1 MGGMVSSYVYLETS
15 YSQSLISLSGVRFPA
30 LPQIKQIKAMYKLF
44 NLKEED
50 NNVSVLYVTLP
61 EGRTMAELTKECSEQ
76 IRDVIMEKRVF
87 GRDIRI
93 FGRIT
98 TSMAMVLGHELCH
111 VARSVSM
118 FDPKENEYV
127 ECIKH

>member
-1 MGGMVSSYVYLETS
+1 
-15 YSQSLISLSGVRFPA
+15 
-30 LPQIKQIKAMYKLF
+30 MYKLF

-61 EGRTMAELTKECSEQ
+61 QGRTMAELTKECSAQ
-76 IRDVIMEKRVF
+76 IHELILAKRIF
-87 GRDIRI
+87 GRDVSIN
-93 FGRIT
+93 GRIT
-98 TSMAMVLGHELCH
+98 TSMALVLGHELSH
-111 VARSVSM
+111 VCRSVRI

>member
-1 MGGMVSSYVYLETS
+1 
-15 YSQSLISLSGVRFPA
+15 
-30 LPQIKQIKAMYKLF
+30 MYKLF

-50 NNVSVLYVTLP
+50 NNISVLYVTLP
-61 EGRTMAELTKECSEQ
+61 EGKTMAELTRECSGQ
-76 IRDVIMEKRVF
+76 IRDIIMQKRVF
-87 GRDIRI
+87 GRDIRV

-118 FDPKENEYV
+118 KRVCGMYKTLSYGTEQSNAHR
-127 ECIKH
+127 ECRQESRCEVY

>member
-1 MGGMVSSYVYLETS
+1 MFTFTKLHIVKISY
-15 YSQSLISLSGVRFPA
+15 LSWVRFPA
-30 LPQIKQIKAMYKLF
+30 LPQINKIKAMYKLF

-50 NNVSVLYVTLP
+50 DNVSVLYVTLP
-61 EGRTMAELTKECSEQ
+61 EGS
-76 IRDVIMEKRVF
+76 IRVY
-87 GRDIRI
+87 
-93 FGRIT
+93 GRIT

>member
-1 MGGMVSSYVYLETS
+1 MIY
-15 YSQSLISLSGVRFPA
+15 SGVRFPA
-30 LPQIKQIKAMYKLF
+30 LPQIKKIKAMYKLF

-61 EGRTMAELTKECSEQ
+61 EGRTMAELTRECSGQ

-87 GRDIRI
+87 GRDIRVY
-93 FGRIT
+93 GRIT

>member
-1 MGGMVSSYVYLETS
+1 MTY
-15 YSQSLISLSGVRFPA
+15 SGVRFPA

-76 IRDVIMEKRVF
+76 IRD
-87 GRDIRI
+87 G
-93 FGRIT
+93 
-98 TSMAMVLGHELCH
+98 MAMVLGHELCH

>member
-1 MGGMVSSYVYLETS
+1 
-15 YSQSLISLSGVRFPA
+15 
-30 LPQIKQIKAMYKLF
+30 MYQLF
-44 NLKEED
+44 RLKEDGEKS
-50 NNVSVLYVTLP
+50 SVLYVTLP

-76 IRDVIMEKRVF
+76 IRDLIMRERVF
-87 GRDIRI
+87 GRDIKI
-93 FGRIT
+93 NGRIT
-98 TSMAMVLGHELCH
+98 TSMALVLGHELCH

>member
-1 MGGMVSSYVYLETS
+1 
-15 YSQSLISLSGVRFPA
+15 
-30 LPQIKQIKAMYKLF
+30 
-44 NLKEED
+44 
-50 NNVSVLYVTLP
+50 
-61 EGRTMAELTKECSEQ
+61 
-76 IRDVIMEKRVF
+76 MEKRVF
-87 GRDIRI
+87 GRDIRVY
-93 FGRIT
+93 GRIT

>member
-1 MGGMVSSYVYLETS
+1 MFTFTKLHIVKISY
-15 YSQSLISLSGVRFPA
+15 LSGVRFPA
-30 LPQIKQIKAMYKLF
+30 LPQTKNKSKMYKLF

-61 EGRTMAELTKECSEQ
+61 EGRTMAELTKECSGQ

-87 GRDIRI
+87 GRDIRV

>member
-1 MGGMVSSYVYLETS
+1 MFTFTKLHIVKISY
-15 YSQSLISLSGVRFPA
+15 LSGVRFPA
-30 LPQIKQIKAMYKLF
+30 LPQTKQKDNVQTIQSKRG
-44 NLKEED
+44 LKEED

-61 EGRTMAELTKECSEQ
+61 EGRTMAELTRECSEQ

-87 GRDIRI
+87 GRDIRVY
-93 FGRIT
+93 GRIT

-118 FDPKENEYV
+118 FDPKENEYIT
-127 ECIKH
+127 CIKH

>member
-1 MGGMVSSYVYLETS
+1 
-15 YSQSLISLSGVRFPA
+15 
-30 LPQIKQIKAMYKLF
+30 MYKLF

-50 NNVSVLYVTLP
+50 DNVSVLYVTT
-61 EGRTMAELTKECSEQ
+61 RECSEQ
-76 IRDVIMEKRVF
+76 IRNIIMEKRVF
-87 GRDIRI
+87 GRDIRVY
-93 FGRIT
+93 GRIT

>member
-15 YSQSLISLSGVRFPA
+15 YSQNLISERGSIPRPPSNQTKLN
-30 LPQIKQIKAMYKLF
+30 AMYKLF

-50 NNVSVLYVTLP
+50 DNVSVLYVTLP
-61 EGRTMAELTKECSEQ
+61 EGRTMAELTRECSDQ
-76 IRDVIMEKRVF
+76 IRNIIMEKRVF
-87 GRDIRI
+87 GRDIRVY
-93 FGRIT
+93 GRIT

>member
-1 MGGMVSSYVYLETS
+1 
-15 YSQSLISLSGVRFPA
+15 
-30 LPQIKQIKAMYKLF
+30 MYKLF

-61 EGRTMAELTKECSEQ
+61 EGRTMAELTKECSE
-76 IRDVIMEKRVF
+76 IMEKRVF

>member
-1 MGGMVSSYVYLETS
+1 
-15 YSQSLISLSGVRFPA
+15 
-30 LPQIKQIKAMYKLF
+30 MYKLF

-50 NNVSVLYVTLP
+50 DNVSVLYVTLP
-61 EGRTMAELTKECSEQ
+61 EGRTMAELTRECSEQ
-76 IRDVIMEKRVF
+76 IRNIIMEKRVF
-87 GRDIRI
+87 GRDIRVY
-93 FGRIT
+93 GR
-98 TSMAMVLGHELCH
+98 MAMVLGHELCH